1 MDFYHPNSPFQL
13 ELREIVE
20 KEGANPVS
28 IFNLKPALELI
39 ENWENE
45 LEPDTPE
52 NTNLIEFIR
61 DQLDKMK
68 NNNAYKMRFHDRI
81 LHKMCTSKVFLYPD
95 YLPPIPFQVDVKKS
109 EYIPSED

>member
-1 MDFYHPNSPFQL
+1 M
-13 ELREIVE
+13 ELKEIVD

-39 ENWENE
+39 DNWENE
-45 LEPDTPE
+45 LESDTPE

-61 DQLDKMK
+61 DQLDRMK

-95 YLPPIPFQVDVKKS
+95 YLPPTPFQVDIKKS